1 MQERQAILA
10 CRSWFILF
18 VALIVFIF
26 LSSIYRYLNL
36 HIFIM
41 SRRCHIPEINSP
53 FAIFIVGAS
62 GITLKFMS
70 K

>member
-26 LSSIYRYLNL
+26 LSSVYRYLNP

-53 FAIFIVGAS
+53 FAILIIGVS
-62 GITLKFMS
+62 GITLDFIRK
-70 K
+70 